1 MLPLR
6 ELSVSKPTNE
16 EMVMENATT
25 AAVVVAGFFFS
36 VMCALLM
43 EELIFGGMFRFFFA
57 PRAVRSQNKLNAER
71 KL

>member
-1 MLPLR
+1 
-6 ELSVSKPTNE
+6 
-16 EMVMENATT
+16 MENATT

-36 VMCALLM
+36 FMCALLM

-57 PRAVRSQNKLNAER
+57 PRAVRSQNKLNAVR